1 MTTSSFGGTRANFRG
16 RLEDERMLKG
26 RGRYVSDWTL
36 PNQASG
42 HFLRSDRPHAK
53 IASID
58 ASAALAMP
66 GVIAVITGEELAAAG
81 LKPIPAAAPF
91 KWSDG
96 SEQRP
101 ASRPSLAHG
110 VVRHVGEPVALIVA
124 ETAAQAQDAAEAVL
138 VEYEE
143 LPAVT
148 TAQEALAK
156 SAPQLHAGAPGNL
169 VLDFEGG
176 DAAATKA
183 AFAKAAKIVRLRA
196 YHSRVV
202 GNPMEPRAAMGSYD
216 PAQDRYYL
224 HGTTQG
230 VGPMRAQLSAVLG
243 VAPDKVRVVAE
254 EVGGGFGVRFN
265 AYPEYGALLY
275 AAKKLGRPVKWI
287 GTRSEVFLGDEQ
299 ARDIVHSG
307 EMALSAEGR
316 ILGMRFDYLSNLGA
330 YVAFTGAVV
339 NTIGLVNV
347 ICGVYDVQAVHV
359 RGRLVLTNTIPT
371 AAYRGAGRPVA
382 SYALERLAD
391 QAARELGLDPAE
403 FRRRNMIPKAKM
415 PYKLVSGFEY
425 DCGDFEGVM
434 DKALAESQWKDFEER
449 RQKSQAQGKLRGR
462 GIATYIEMT
471 APGGFAP
478 YDQAHITWETDG
490 AKFTGLTLRTASHNH
505 GQSHETTFAQ
515 IVSGVLGIP
524 MERIRLRTAEPDFD
538 LTANPTGGSRTLHG
552 LGSAMF
558 FASQEIVKNGMALA
572 AEELE
577 SAQADIEFVA
587 GTYRIKGTDRQVGI
601 ESLANK
607 FKGRLDLD
615 FKDRPKVPGTFPN
628 GCHIAEVEIDP
639 ETGETE
645 IVSYVACDD
654 VGNII
659 NHQVVE
665 GQMQGG
671 VTQGAGHIFAEQTVY
686 DSSGQLLTGSFMD
699 YAMPR
704 AGLVGGLRVIDHAVP
719 TASNPLGAK
728 GVGEGGVTG
737 SMPCLMNAVM
747 DALGQAGVKRFD
759 MPASQ
764 QRVWQA
770 IQAARAGRP
779 DALAIEDSA

>member
-1 MTTSSFGGTRANFRG
+1 MRG

-36 PNQASG
+36 PNQAHG

-53 IASID
+53 IVSID
-58 ASAALAMP
+58 AAAALAMP
-66 GVIAVITGEELAAAG
+66 GVLAVVTGKELAAAG

-101 ASRPSLAHG
+101 ASRLSLAHE

-124 ETAAQAQDAAEAVL
+124 ATATQAQDAAEAL
-138 VEYEE
+138 AVEYED
-143 LPAVT
+143 LPAVV
-148 TAQEALAK
+148 TASAALEK
-156 SAPQLHAGAPGNL
+156 DAPQLHAGAPGNL
-169 VLDFEGG
+169 LLDFEGG
-176 DAAATKA
+176 DAAATAA
-183 AFAKAAKIVRLRA
+183 AFAKAAKVVKLRA

-202 GNPMEPRAAMGSYD
+202 GNPMEPRAATGSYD
-216 PAQDRYYL
+216 SEKDMYYL

-243 VAPDKVRVVAE
+243 VPPEKVRVVAE

-275 AAKKLGRPVKWI
+275 AAKKLGRPVKWT

-307 EMALSAEGR
+307 ELALDANGR
-316 ILGMRFDYLSNLGA
+316 ILGMRFDYLSNMGA
-330 YVAFTGAVV
+330 YVVFTGAVV

-347 ICGVYDVQAVHV
+347 NCGVYDVQAVHV
-359 RGRLVLTNTIPT
+359 RGRLVLTNTVPT

-382 SYALERLAD
+382 SYALECLID
-391 QAARELGLDPAE
+391 KAAHELGLDPAE

-415 PYKLVSGFEY
+415 PYKLVGGFEY
-425 DCGDFEGVM
+425 DCGDFAGVM
-434 DKALAESQWKDFEER
+434 NKALGLSDWSGFPARKNQSKENGR
-449 RQKSQAQGKLRGR
+449 LRGR

-478 YDQAHITWETDG
+478 YDQAHITWDEDG
-490 AKFTGLTLRTASHNH
+490 GVTLRTASHNH

-515 IVSGVLGIP
+515 IVSGVLGIA
-524 MERIRLRTAEPDFD
+524 MDKIRLRTAEPDFN

-558 FASQEIVKNGMALA
+558 SASQEIVKNGMALA
-572 AEELE
+572 AEALE
-577 SAQADIEFVA
+577 SAQMDLEFSA
-587 GTYRIKGTDRQVGI
+587 GLYKIKGTDRNIGI
-601 ESLANK
+601 SALAK
-607 FKGRLDLD
+607 KYPGKLDLD
-615 FKDRPKVPGTFPN
+615 YKDRPKVPGTFPN

-639 ETGETE
+639 ETGECD

-654 VGNII
+654 AGTII
-659 NHQVVE
+659 NHQIVE

-671 VTQGAGHIFAEQTVY
+671 ITQGAGHIFAEQAIY
-686 DSSGQLLTGSFMD
+686 DASGQLLTGSFMD

-704 AGLVGGLRVIDHAVP
+704 AGLVGGLTVTDFAVP
-719 TASNPLGAK
+719 TATNPLGAK

-737 SMPCLMNAVM
+737 SMPCLMNAVL
-747 DALGQAGVKRFD
+747 DALRTAGVQRFD

-764 QRVWQA
+764 ERVWAA
-770 IQAARAGRP
+770 IQAARAGKP
-779 DALAIEDSA
+779 EALAIAG

>member
-1 MTTSSFGGTRANFRG
+1 MTTSFGGYKG

-26 RGRYVSDWTL
+26 RGRYVSDWNL
-36 PNQASG
+36 PGQAAG

-53 IASID
+53 IVSVD

-66 GVIAVITGEELAAAG
+66 GVIAVITGAELAAAG

-101 ASRPSLAHG
+101 ALRPSLAHE
-110 VVRHVGEPVALIVA
+110 VVRHVGEPVALVVA
-124 ETAAQAQDAAEAVL
+124 ETAAQAQDAAEAVA
-138 VEYEE
+138 VEFED

-148 TAQEALAK
+148 TADAALAK
-156 SAPQLHAGAPGNL
+156 GAPQLHAGAPGNL
-169 VLDFEGG
+169 VLDFTGG
-176 DAAATKA
+176 DEAATNA
-183 AFAKAAKIVRLRA
+183 AFAKAAKVVKLRA
-196 YHSRVV
+196 YHTRVV
-202 GNPMEPRAAMGSYD
+202 GNPMEPRAATGSYD
-216 PAQDRYYL
+216 PARDMYFL

-243 VAPDKVRVVAE
+243 VAPEKVRVVAE

-307 EMALSAEGR
+307 ELALDAGGR

-339 NTIGLVNV
+339 NTVGLVNV
-347 ICGVYDVQAVHV
+347 NCGVYDVQAVHV

-382 SYALERLAD
+382 SYALERLVD
-391 QAARELGLDPAE
+391 EAALELQLDPAE

-415 PYKLVSGFEY
+415 PYKLVGGFEY

-434 DKALAESQWKDFEER
+434 DKALAESNWQGFEER
-449 RQKSQAQGKLRGR
+449 KKTSRANGKLRGR

-478 YDQAHITWETDG
+478 YDQAHITWDMDG
-490 AKFTGLTLRTASHNH
+490 ANFTGITLRTASHSH

-524 MERIRLRTAEPDFD
+524 MEKIRLRTAEPGFD

-577 SAQADIEFVA
+577 SAQADIEFVS
-587 GTYRIKGTDRQVGI
+587 GSYRIKGTDRQVKI
-601 ESLANK
+601 ENLAQK
-607 FKGRLDLD
+607 FKGKLDLD
-615 FKDRPKVPGTFPN
+615 YKNRPKVPGTFPN

-645 IVSYVACDD
+645 ILSYVACDD

-686 DSSGQLLTGSFMD
+686 DASGQLLTGSFMD

-704 AGLVGGLRVIDHAVP
+704 AGLVGGLTVTDFAVP
-719 TASNPLGAK
+719 TATNPLGAK

-747 DALGQAGVKRFD
+747 DALRQAGVTRFD

-764 QRVWQA
+764 ERVWA
-770 IQAARAGRP
+770 ALQAAKDGRP
-779 DALAIEDSA
+779 EALAIAS

>member
-1 MTTSSFGGTRANFRG
+1 MNLTFGGTRANIKG
-16 RLEDERMLKG
+16 RLEDERMLTG
-26 RGRYVSDWTL
+26 RGRYVSDWAL
-36 PNQASG
+36 PNQAYG

-53 IASID
+53 IVSID
-58 ASAALAMP
+58 AAAALAMP
-66 GVIAVITGEELAAAG
+66 GVIAVITGAELAVAG
-81 LKPIPAAAPF
+81 LKPIPVAAPF
-91 KWSDG
+91 KWRDG

-101 ASRPSLAHG
+101 ASRLCLAHE
-110 VVRHVGEPVALIVA
+110 VVRHVGEPVALVVA
-124 ETAAQAQDAAEAVL
+124 ETMAQAQDAAEALAVD
-138 VEYEE
+138 YEE
-143 LPAVT
+143 LPAVI
-148 TAQEALAK
+148 TAEQALEQG
-156 SAPQLHAGAPGNL
+156 APQLHPGAAGNL
-169 VLDFEGG
+169 VLDYEGG
-176 DAAATKA
+176 DAKATDA
-183 AFAKAAKIVRLRA
+183 AFAKAAKVVKLRA
-196 YHSRVV
+196 YHTRVV

-216 PAQDRYYL
+216 AAKGMYFL
-224 HGTTQG
+224 HATTQG
-230 VGPMRAQLSAVLG
+230 VGPMRGQLSAVLG
-243 VAPDKVRVVAE
+243 VTPDKVRVVAE

-307 EMALSAEGR
+307 ELALSADGR

-330 YVAFTGAVV
+330 YVVFTGTVV
-339 NTIGLVNV
+339 NTLGLVNV
-347 ICGVYDVQAVHV
+347 NCGVYDVQAVHV
-359 RGRLVLTNTIPT
+359 RGRLVLTNTVPT

-382 SYALERLAD
+382 SYALERLID
-391 QAARELGLDPAE
+391 EAAREIGLDPAE

-415 PYKLVSGFEY
+415 PYKFAGGFEY

-434 DKALAESQWKDFEER
+434 NKALQISKWNSFADREKQSR
-449 RQKSQAQGKLRGR
+449 SQGKLRGR
-462 GIATYIEMT
+462 GIATYIEMS
-471 APGGFAP
+471 APGGFAA
-478 YDQAHITWETDG
+478 YDQVQITWDTDG
-490 AKFTGLTLRTASHNH
+490 ANFTGITLRTASHNH

-524 MERIRLRTAEPDFD
+524 MEKVRLRTAEADFD

-552 LGSAMF
+552 LGSAMLW
-558 FASQEIVKNGMALA
+558 ASQEIVKNGLNLA

-577 SAQADIEFVA
+577 SAVADLEFSE
-587 GTYRIKGTDRQVGI
+587 GEYKIKGTDRAVGI
-601 ESLANK
+601 AALAK
-607 FKGRLDLD
+607 KYPGKLDLD
-615 FKDRPKVPGTFPN
+615 FKERPKVPGTFPN

-654 VGNII
+654 AGTII

-671 VTQGAGHIFAEQTVY
+671 VTQGAGHVFSEQAIY
-686 DSSGQLLTGSFMD
+686 DAGGQLLTGSFMD

-704 AGLVGGLRVIDHAVP
+704 AGLVGGLTVTDFAVP
-719 TASNPLGAK
+719 TATNPLGAK

-737 SMPCLMNAVM
+737 SMPCLMNAVI
-747 DALGQAGVKRFD
+747 DALRRAGVRRFD

-764 QRVWQA
+764 QRVWAA
-770 IQAARAGRP
+770 IRAAKAGQP
-779 DALAIEDSA
+779 EALAVGAD